1 MTTKEKIIDES
12 LTLFSK
18 KGYSGVSVRE
28 IASAV
33 GIKDS
38 SLYKHFSSKRD
49 IFDTILAEMT
59 ARMDSLTDRLHIAD
73 AYKGDASPYFAA
85 LSVDELAELS
95 KKVFLFYLKDS
106 FAARFRRMLTIEQYN
121 SSDVSALYKK
131 IFTVDS
137 IDYQTEVFR
146 QLIACGAFKP
156 NDPQIVAV
164 SFYSPIFLL
173 LARYDNDE
181 AHEAEALKI
190 LDSHVRSFAALY
202 SNIN

>member
-146 QLIACGAFKP
+146 QLIACGVFKP

-164 SFYSPIFLL
+164 NFYSPIFLL